1 MEAVAASY
9 APDHQPVSP
18 CKQIKAMPRRNH
30 HHNHHSF
37 TVKPSPTSTVHGGG
51 GGGGGGHALLFAR
64 PPPPSRS
71 LSFSYPPPSS
81 SPPPISNPLGF
92 NNVPPHHHRG
102 QPPLLPLPKP
112 YSSLSL
118 PAPNSNIRTNKPKS
132 SPSLTPKK
140 PSPKQP
146 KRQDL
151 NNKRKDSK
159 NPGKSPSTPRS
170 ANSSADDGV
179 AIIGSTCLMGPD
191 PYKLPRDIFVSKG
204 GSLRGDVGFRSLV
217 LGDLEKFSGS
227 VMYAI
232 SPPPSSLP
240 LPKFSLLRQKQLSC
254 NAEAAGVDAGAT
266 DDLRRVLRLP

>member
-9 APDHQPVSP
+9 APDHQPISP

-37 TVKPSPTSTVHGGG
+37 TVKPSPTSTVQRV
-51 GGGGGGHALLFAR
+51 GGGGHVPLFTR

-71 LSFSYPPPSS
+71 LSFSGPPPSS
-81 SPPPISNPLGF
+81 PPPPISNPLGF
-92 NNVPPHHHRG
+92 NNAPPHLHQG

-118 PAPNSNIRTNKPKS
+118 PPPNSNMRTNKPKS

-140 PSPKQP
+140 SSPKHP
-146 KRQDL
+146 KRQDP

-159 NPGKSPSTPRS
+159 NQGKSPSTPRS
-170 ANSSADDGV
+170 ANPSADDGV
-179 AIIGSTCLMGPD
+179 AIIGSTCSMGPD
-191 PYKLPRDIFVSKG
+191 PDKLPRDVFVSK

-217 LGDLEKFSGS
+217 LGDLEQFSGS
-227 VMYAI
+227 LMYAI

-240 LPKFSLLRQKQLSC
+240 LPKFSLLRPKQLSC
-254 NAEAAGVDAGAT
+254 NAEAAGVDPGAT
-266 DDLRRVLRLP
+266 DDLRRILRLP